1 LEVSDEN
8 AGLYILISDL
18 YAMVGRWDD
27 AINIRRLVRERNVK
41 KNKGFST
48 IKVDEPL
55 ARTGSFFLQGKLQWE
70 RHKVRPIDN
79 GILWQVKAPPEMKIV
94 SWRLAHKSEK

>member
-1 LEVSDEN
+1 
-8 AGLYILISDL
+8 
-18 YAMVGRWDD
+18 MVGRWDD

-55 ARTGSFFLQGKLQWE
+55 ARTGSFFSSRQAPMGKAQSQA
-70 RHKVRPIDN
+70 N
-79 GILWQVKAPPEMKIV
+79 
-94 SWRLAHKSEK
+94 